1 MQATIGVLSPTL
13 LEVKLHSVQ
22 TLLLV
27 STYGIQSSDGSIN
40 NKLIVFFLYNINNA
54 VAELRDLVNELT
66 EVNNWIPLGLNLG
79 IKISTLEAI
88 EMERITIG
96 ERRTQMLIAWQRQ
109 ETPTWSGVIRGLVG
123 IGTRSLAS
131 KLARKHG

>member
-1 MQATIGVLSPTL
+1 MQATIGVWSPTV
-13 LEVKLHSVQ
+13 LEVKLHSLQ
-22 TLLLV
+22 TLSLV
-27 STYGIQSSDGSIN
+27 SIYSKIITCKHKQQTNVSF
-40 NKLIVFFLYNINNA
+40 LIILT

-79 IKISTLEAI
+79 IKISKLEAI

-109 ETPTWSGVIRGLVG
+109 ETPTWSAVIRGLVG

-131 KLARKHG
+131 KLAQKHG

>member
-1 MQATIGVLSPTL
+1 MQATIGVWSPTL

-27 STYGIQSSDGSIN
+27 SIYGIQSSDVSIN
-40 NKLIVFFLYNINNA
+40 NELMVFSYVILT

-88 EMERITIG
+88 EMERITIE